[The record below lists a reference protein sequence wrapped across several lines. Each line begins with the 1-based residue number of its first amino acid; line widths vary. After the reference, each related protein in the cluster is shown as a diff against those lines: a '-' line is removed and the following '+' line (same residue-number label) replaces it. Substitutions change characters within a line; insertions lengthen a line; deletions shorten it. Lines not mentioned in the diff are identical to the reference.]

1 MLTRFARNAVV
12 SKPSNMVFNQLTYLA
27 LRSLFIKDANTPNP
41 QSRKFIPGKP
51 VMTDGST
58 MDFSAI
64 RFTHVSPM
72 ARKLFGIDGVN
83 RVFYG
88 KDFIS
93 VTKNDDVA
101 WEVLKPEIL
110 AVITDHYTKGMPLFT
125 EELAAEDTAYNSD
138 DTEAI

>member
-1 MLTRFARNAVV
+1 MLSKASTKMLPFRGLLGRNPNLN
-12 SKPSNMVFNQLTYLA
+12 SSSMLFYSP
-27 LRSLFIKDANTPNP
+27 LRALFIKDANTPNP
-41 QSRKFIPGKP
+41 HCRKFMPGKP
-51 VMTDGST
+51 VMTDGGT

-64 RFTHVSPM
+64 RFTHISPM

-93 VTKNDDVA
+93 VTKNEEVT

-110 AVITDHYTKGMPLFT
+110 GVITD
-125 EELAAEDTAYNSD
+125 
-138 DTEAI
+138 